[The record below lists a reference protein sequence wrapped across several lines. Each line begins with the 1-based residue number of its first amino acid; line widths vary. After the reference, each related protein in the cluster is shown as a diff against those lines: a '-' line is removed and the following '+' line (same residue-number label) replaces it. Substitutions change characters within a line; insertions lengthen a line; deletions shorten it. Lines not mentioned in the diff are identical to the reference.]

1 MDHPPVW
8 HHKPVESLG
17 GTEGVGTTSHTFFP
31 AGEAGEAGKLDLNR
45 YIQSSLRITQGQGVG
60 DPLRLFP
67 WERRFLR
74 GAFAPDVRTSA
85 LSISRGAGKSTLLA
99 AAAAATVDGPL
110 VQPRAETV
118 VVASSFAQ
126 SRIIFEHVLAFL
138 ALAIQRDGD
147 SKQGRWRIQDSV
159 NTATLQDRRTGAR
172 VRCIASD
179 PRRAHG
185 LAPSLVLADEPA
197 QWEPSKAEAML
208 AALKTGLGK
217 IPGGRLIALG
227 TRPGD
232 DLHWF
237 SKMLKPGG
245 ADYVQVHAARKDDPK
260 FQRRTW
266 DRANPSLP
274 YMPALLKAIREEAET
289 AKVDDAALA
298 SFEALR
304 LNRGTGDTVQS
315 VLIAADTWERV
326 EGEAE
331 RLGRFSLGLDLGQNA
346 AMSGAS
352 AYFPQSGL
360 LDAFACFPELPSLAE
375 RGLADGVGNLYQ
387 RMHKEGDLLIAG
399 RRVSEIPALLRE
411 CLKRWGR
418 PAVISVDRWRE
429 AELRDHL
436 ESISFPLAELK
447 VRGQGFKDGGADVR
461 VFRRAILDGRVTP
474 KMSVLIRS
482 AMSEARVVTD
492 PAANSKLAKQTQGGR
507 RSRARDDVAAAAI
520 LAVAGGWRDTDQA
533 PVRAWRSAGLAG

>member
-1 MDHPPVW
+1 MHPDLLTA
-8 HHKPVESLG
+8 SLS
-17 GTEGVGTTSHTFFP
+17 VG
-31 AGEAGEAGKLDLNR
+31 
-45 YIQSSLRITQGQGVG
+45 
-60 DPLRLFP
+60 
-67 WERRFLR
+67 R
-74 GAFAPDVRTSA
+74 GN
-85 LSISRGAGKSTLLA
+85 GKSTLLA

-110 VQPRAETV
+110 VQARAETV

-138 ALAIQRDGD
+138 QPAIERDGD
-147 SKQGRWRIQDSV
+147 NKRDRWRIQDSV
-159 NTATLQDRRTGAR
+159 NTATIQDRRTGAR

-217 IPGGRLIALG
+217 IPGSRLVALG
-227 TRPGD
+227 TRPADG
-232 DLHWF
+232 LHWF
-237 SKMLKPGG
+237 AKMLQPGG
-245 ADYVQVHAARKDDPK
+245 SDYVQVHAARRAVEGVREADPK

-274 YMPALLKAIREEAET
+274 YMPALLKVIHEEAET

-304 LNRGTGDTVQS
+304 LNLGTGDTVQS
-315 VLIAADTWERV
+315 VLIAADTWERA
-326 EGEAE
+326 EGEAA
-331 RLGRFSLGLDLGQNA
+331 RQGRYSLGLDLGQNA

-352 AYFPQSGL
+352 AFFPASGL
-360 LDAFACFPELPSLAE
+360 LDGFACFPELPSLAE
-375 RGLADGVGNLYQ
+375 RGLKDGCGNLYQ
-387 RMHKEGDLLIAG
+387 RMFREGSLKIAG
-399 RRVSEIPALLRE
+399 RRVSDIPALLRE
-411 CLKRWGR
+411 CLERWGR

-436 ESISFPLAELK
+436 EAISFPMTELI
-447 VRGQGFKDGGADVR
+447 VRGQGFKDGGSDVR
-461 VFRRAILDGRVTP
+461 AFRRAILDGRVTP
-474 KMSVLIRS
+474 KKSLLFRS

-492 PAANSKLAKQTQGGR
+492 PAANAKLAKQTQGGR
-507 RSRARDDVAAAAI
+507 RARARDDLVSAAI
-520 LAVAGGWRDTDQA
+520 LAVAAGWRQKEQA
-533 PVRAWRSAGLAG
+533 PIRAPWRSAGLAG